1 MLSPILA
8 KQGQF
13 ILRNMAQI
21 VRKANL
27 TKMGCK
33 IQAFIGKFL
42 PLRTLQR
49 NLHMFLD
56 ILESRVENK
65 KDCLGKTVLK
75 MSQKSTRRPSFVQR
89 IRRRL

>member
-27 TKMGCK
+27 TKMVYK
-33 IQAFIGKFL
+33 IRAFIGKFL
-42 PLRTLQR
+42 SLCTLQR

-65 KDCLGKTVLK
+65 KK
-75 MSQKSTRRPSFVQR
+75 
-89 IRRRL
+89 I